1 MNYVLWYWQY
11 GCCQIKREWDRPA
24 DRGID
29 GSRGGME
36 TRKRRMGEVDVW
48 ILCAFMCWGGWV
60 YSKGRERCRK
70 WLEIA
75 DALRGLQK
83 INSSQEGKPQPPTCS
98 PSPCLLMLPF
108 SHLSPPPPF
117 SAIFLNLWFLR
128 NTVTFCA
135 LPIPSSSG
143 VFVFASLGEDHV
155 ISKVS
160 ESGGKDPDHWCIK
173 NVTSHC
179 LYIHVITRAVVAQVK
194 CLLFPWP
201 VQ

>member
-1 MNYVLWYWQY
+1 MNYILWYWKY
-11 GCCQIKREWDRPA
+11 GCCQIKQEWDRPA

-36 TRKRRMGEVDVW
+36 MRKRRMGEVDVW

-98 PSPCLLMLPF
+98 LSPCLLMLPS
-108 SHLSPPPPF
+108 SHLSPPLLCYLLESLIPQQYRHLLCT
-117 SAIFLNLWFLR
+117 S
-128 NTVTFCA
+128 NTVLLWSLCIR
-135 LPIPSSSG
+135 IPRGRSRNFQSFG
-143 VFVFASLGEDHV
+143 IGWKKIQITDV
-155 ISKVS
+155 SKM
-160 ESGGKDPDHWCIK
+160 
-173 NVTSHC
+173 
-179 LYIHVITRAVVAQVK
+179 
-194 CLLFPWP
+194 
-201 VQ
+201 